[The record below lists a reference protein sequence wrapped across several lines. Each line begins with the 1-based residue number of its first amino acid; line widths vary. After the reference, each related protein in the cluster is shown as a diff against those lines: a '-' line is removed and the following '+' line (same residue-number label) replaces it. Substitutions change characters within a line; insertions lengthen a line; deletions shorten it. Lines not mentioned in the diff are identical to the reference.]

1 VKDCLKTNRELRAG
15 TRSMRGVSM
24 VELLLALAISA
35 MLLTATVLA
44 VDASFQ
50 SYAVA
55 AESASTQTQTR
66 MVAHRVMMLIRNSTA
81 HEPMTLAQAT
91 SFDSS
96 ATVSNGVIQTN
107 HIVLLDPDGRL
118 LRIWWDSSNEQLWM
132 AELDIS
138 TLAEK
143 VSPPP
148 TPIIDGVTQAI
159 FYCKAREDEQG
170 VLVLER
176 GSLDLQVEAPADS
189 TLDIERTSTEPM
201 RLIVST
207 MPRRLQ

>member
-1 VKDCLKTNRELRAG
+1 MRLVLKTNRSLRSSS
-15 TRSMRGVSM
+15 RSARGVSI

-55 AESASTQTQTR
+55 AESASTQSQTR
-66 MVAHRVMMLIRNSTA
+66 MVAHRVMMLVRNSTA

-91 SFDSS
+91 SFDSG
-96 ATVSNGVIQTN
+96 ATILNGVIQTN

-118 LRIWWDSSNEQLWM
+118 LRIWWDSGNEQLWM
-132 AELDIS
+132 DELDLS
-138 TLAEK
+138 TLG
-143 VSPPP
+143 V
-148 TPIIDGVTQAI
+148 TQTQPIIDGVTQAI

-189 TLDIERTSTEPM
+189 TLDIERASTEPM